1 MELDQQIIFNFLRSL
16 NLKIFYKHPLHSLE
30 EYCGYFSEAK
40 SRLGNRSDNHTVLAD
55 IQVEDEP
62 NTSLMSAILMF
73 GTFFIAYFLRILRNS
88 EFFGRSVRCF
98 LNCVTHP
105 TLLFILTG

>member
-1 MELDQQIIFNFLRSL
+1 M
-16 NLKIFYKHPLHSLE
+16 KIFYKHPLHSLE

-88 EFFGRSVRCF
+88 EFFGRSVRRCF
-98 LNCVTHP
+98 QNCAQCATSCSFVFGIGVN
-105 TLLFILTG
+105 LFSHK